1 MASPE
6 NNLRP
11 GDILAKAVERAASPL
26 GLTSGQLAL
35 ILGVDERDLGATI
48 DPESRAGI
56 RARQL
61 IRIYQHLYALTG
73 NDSSKMTHWMKTRNR
88 QFASAPIDR
97 MQNTLGL
104 EEIITYLELLS
115 P

>member
-1 MASPE
+1 MGSSE

-26 GLTSGQLAL
+26 GLTSGPLAL
-35 ILGVDERDLGATI
+35 ILGINESDLGASI
-48 DPESRAGI
+48 DPESSVGI

-61 IRIYQHLYALTG
+61 IQIYQYLYALTG
-73 NDSSKMTHWMKTRNR
+73 NDISKMTHWIKIGNQ
-88 QFASAPIDR
+88 QFKSAPIDR

>member
-1 MASPE
+1 MGSSE

-35 ILGVDERDLGATI
+35 ILGINESDLGASI
-48 DPESRAGI
+48 DPESRVGI

-61 IRIYQHLYALTG
+61 IQIYQHLYALTG

-88 QFASAPIDR
+88 QFTSAPIDR

-104 EEIITYLELLS
+104 EEIITYLELLC